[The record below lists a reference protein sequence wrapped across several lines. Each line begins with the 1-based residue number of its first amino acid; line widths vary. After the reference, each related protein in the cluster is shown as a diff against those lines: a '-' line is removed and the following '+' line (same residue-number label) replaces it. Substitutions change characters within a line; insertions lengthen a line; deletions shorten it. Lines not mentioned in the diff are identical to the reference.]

1 MLVVTVNVRNI
12 KKKKPCVPRKSKGLQ
27 KNMNAKHSAITGKVE
42 GKGDYFK
49 MNTYELELEQANLR
63 DMLRDE
69 NDPEQCEMLLQAID
83 DLESEKLEICLSEIE
98 ELDKDIDYMKN
109 RISQLQEKKK
119 LQEYKK
125 TKLKEICLHALQ
137 ESGEKSRQ
145 VGDIKISRRKGVK
158 KAVIDTEILLPK
170 EYLEVIEKPKTR
182 EILKALKEGKP
193 VEGAHLEEGD
203 ETLTIKL

>member
-1 MLVVTVNVRNI
+1 
-12 KKKKPCVPRKSKGLQ
+12 
-27 KNMNAKHSAITGKVE
+27 
-42 GKGDYFK
+42 
-49 MNTYELELEQANLR
+49 MNTYELSLEQANLR

-69 NDPEQCEMLLQAID
+69 SDPDQCEMLLQAID

-125 TKLKEICLHALQ
+125 TKLKEICLYTLQ
-137 ESGEKSRQ
+137 VFGEKSRQ

-158 KAVIDTEILLPK
+158 KAIIDTEILLPK
-170 EYLEVIEKPKTR
+170 EYIEIIEKPKTR
-182 EILKALKEGKP
+182 EILKALKEGKT
-193 VEGAHLEEGD
+193 VDGAHLEEGD

>member
-1 MLVVTVNVRNI
+1 
-12 KKKKPCVPRKSKGLQ
+12 
-27 KNMNAKHSAITGKVE
+27 
-42 GKGDYFK
+42 
-49 MNTYELELEQANLR
+49 MNTYELTENQSLLR

-69 NDPEQCEMLLQAID
+69 TEPDQVEMLLQAID

-119 LQEYKK
+119 LQETKK
-125 TKLKEICLHALQ
+125 AKLKELCLHTLQ

-170 EYLEVIEKPKTR
+170 EYIEIVEKPRTR
-182 EILKALKEGKP
+182 EILKALKDGK
-193 VEGAHLEEGD
+193 VVDGAHLEEG
-203 ETLTIKL
+203 EESLMIKL

>member
-1 MLVVTVNVRNI
+1 
-12 KKKKPCVPRKSKGLQ
+12 
-27 KNMNAKHSAITGKVE
+27 
-42 GKGDYFK
+42 

-69 NDPEQCEMLLQAID
+69 SDPDQCEMLLQAID

-170 EYLEVIEKPKTR
+170 EYIEVVEKPKTR
-182 EILKALKEGKP
+182 EILKALKEGKT
-193 VEGAHLEEGD
+193 VDGAHLEEGD